1 MAALGAIVLLARFSK
16 ASERYSLMDW
26 HELDAWLAD
35 LDLPFPLTAEQ
46 HVAHAAYIAA
56 WCEAH
61 PACSGGPIEALLWIR
76 IGHLHPAHNLV
87 QHATRGLEAYLHG
100 VVHRI
105 EGDYWNA
112 KYWFRQ
118 VQSPSLL
125 QRIEAE
131 IGDMLANAQ
140 DKAFYASPSA
150 FVDACESA
158 SKQAPREALR
168 RYAQREWDALW
179 RVASERDGMANSGHT
194 T

>member
-1 MAALGAIVLLARFSK
+1 MAALGALLLLARFSK
-16 ASERYSLMDW
+16 ASERYPSMDW
-26 HELDAWLAD
+26 TELDAWLEG

-46 HVAHAAYIAA
+46 HAAHAAFIAA

-61 PACSGGPIEALLWIR
+61 PACKGGAIEALLWIR
-76 IGHLHPAHNLV
+76 IGHLDPAHNLV

-105 EGDYWNA
+105 EGDFWNS

-125 QRIEAE
+125 QRIETA
-131 IGDMLANAQ
+131 IGDAPANAA
-140 DKAFYASPSA
+140 DNESYASPSA

-158 SKQAPREALR
+158 GKRASREALR

-179 RVASERDGMANSGHT
+179 RVALERDGMQESDRT
-194 T
+194 K